1 MRLVTA
7 PEQSA
12 LFEDASGDA
21 ERLTPEQA
29 RAVDA
34 RAGSRLLHANAGSG
48 KTTVV
53 VERFA
58 RAVVDDGLDP
68 RRILAITFTE
78 KAAGEMKTKI
88 RQVVAAEVA
97 RATDETRPRWTRVR
111 RELLG
116 AQISTIHA
124 FCARVCISRFTAAFA
139 AISS

>member
-1 MRLVTA
+1 GEVADGAGGTDRLSPAELDELLAGVAARAGEVAEAIARGGARGSARDLRLGRPLPVPGSVPVRVVTA

-12 LFEDASGDA
+12 LFEDPGGAA

-58 RAVVDDGLDP
+58 RAVVDDG
-68 RRILAITFTE
+68 
-78 KAAGEMKTKI
+78 
-88 RQVVAAEVA
+88 
-97 RATDETRPRWTRVR
+97 
-111 RELLG
+111 
-116 AQISTIHA
+116 
-124 FCARVCISRFTAAFA
+124 
-139 AISS
+139 